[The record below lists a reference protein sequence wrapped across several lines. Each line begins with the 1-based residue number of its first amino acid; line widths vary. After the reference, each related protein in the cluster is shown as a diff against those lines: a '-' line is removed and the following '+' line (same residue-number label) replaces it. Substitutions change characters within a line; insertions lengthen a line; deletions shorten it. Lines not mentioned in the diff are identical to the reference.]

1 EVVDEKA
8 DYVYDPSTMVLFPRM
23 GDYSQGRPK
32 IYQQWIGKTKGPYT
46 FADNMEFFWKYQIGW
61 MYWRYFMWN
70 FSGRQNGE
78 QGYYAWDPSAGN
90 WMSGIDFIDEAR
102 LGNQSMLTTDDK
114 NNPSRNK
121 YYMIPFLLGILGMV
135 YHYRRR
141 SQEFYAILALFIIT
155 GIGIIVYSNQP
166 PNEPRERDYV
176 LAGSFFTYCIWI
188 GLGVMALFDMLS
200 KALKGAAAPVSVALA
215 LSAPVLMGTQNWDD

>member
-1 EVVDEKA
+1 MRLLPYLNREQYGERPLLRGSNFDAQPVDMKSEPRYGRVGDRYEVVDEKA

-121 YYMIPFLLGILGMV
+121 YYMIPFLLGILG
-135 YHYRRR
+135 RCITTDAALR
-141 SQEFYAILALFIIT
+141 SSTPFWH
-155 GIGIIVYSNQP
+155 
-166 PNEPRERDYV
+166 
-176 LAGSFFTYCIWI
+176 C
-188 GLGVMALFDMLS
+188 LS
-200 KALKGAAAPVSVALA
+200 SRVSVL
-215 LSAPVLMGTQNWDD
+215 